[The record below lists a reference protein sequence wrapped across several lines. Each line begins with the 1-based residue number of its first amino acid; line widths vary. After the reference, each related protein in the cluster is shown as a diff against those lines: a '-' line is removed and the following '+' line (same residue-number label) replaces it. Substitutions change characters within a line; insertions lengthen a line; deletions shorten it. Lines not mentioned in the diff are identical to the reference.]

1 MRNYECAAQIEYA
14 TRFEHPE
21 SIESLQKL
29 ARSKQCS
36 EALKNLKPWARSYV
50 RAYRKYLRGRVRN
63 SVLSDQERQTIK
75 ERIKAIAES

>member
-1 MRNYECAAQIEYA
+1 MRGYECAAQIEYA
-14 TRFEHPE
+14 TRFEQPE
-21 SIESLQKL
+21 SIESLRKL
-29 ARSKQCS
+29 ARSKQYS
-36 EALKNLKPWARSYV
+36 KALKTLNPWARSYV